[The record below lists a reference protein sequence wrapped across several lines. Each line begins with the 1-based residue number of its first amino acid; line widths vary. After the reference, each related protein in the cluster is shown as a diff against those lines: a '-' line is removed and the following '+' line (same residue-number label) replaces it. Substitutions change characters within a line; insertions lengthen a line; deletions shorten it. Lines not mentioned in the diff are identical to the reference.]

1 MLTRDNL
8 YPYQRRLVEFIKT
21 HPNCAAFVDM
31 GLGKSVSTLTAYHD
45 MLDSFDTQH
54 ALVIAPLRVAR
65 KTWPD
70 EVQTWAHLQDL
81 NVIHIG
87 GTEKQRQ
94 KALRT
99 RADIHTLG
107 RENTK
112 WLIDQFISGKK
123 QIRKWPWDTVILDE
137 SQSWKSQSSQR
148 WKALRLA
155 RQLFPRCIEL
165 TGTPAPNGYADLWSQ
180 IYLLDR
186 GERLGRSESAFRDRW
201 FNVENCGDYFKY
213 HIKPHAAAEI
223 QAALSDIVL
232 SLRVEDYFD
241 LPPVIYNNVRVT
253 LSEPMLKA
261 YKRFERTSIVKTLAG
276 RTITAVNAGVA
287 YNKCLQFANGA
298 LYFDE
303 TGQFEVLHDT
313 KIDALLET
321 LEASTGPVLV
331 GYGFIHDRKRIAAA
345 LERHCGKSKRWA
357 FMESDDQLE
366 AFSRGEL
373 DVGLIHPASAGH
385 GLNSM
390 HKSGG
395 ATIIWFGGTC
405 NLEHFQQLNARLTGG
420 IRRLGKNV
428 VVHIIVADGTIDEEV
443 VELLTSKAKTQDDL
457 TRAMARRL
465 DGEQG

>member
-1 MLTRDNL
+1 MKTRDNL
-8 YPYQRRLVEFIKT
+8 YPYQRRAVEFIKT
-21 HPNCAAFVDM
+21 HPNCALFIEC
-31 GLGKSVSTLTAYHD
+31 GLGKTVSAETAY
-45 MLDSFDTQH
+45 LDLLESFDAQN
-54 ALVIAPLRVAR
+54 ALVLAPLRVAR
-65 KTWPD
+65 KVWKD
-70 EVQTWAHLQDL
+70 ETQEWDHLQGL
-81 NVIHIG
+81 NVVHIG
-87 GTEKQRQ
+87 GTQAQRL
-94 KALRT
+94 KALKT
-99 RADIHTLG
+99 RADIHTIG

-148 WKALRLA
+148 WKSLRLA
-155 RQLFPRCIEL
+155 RQLFPRLIEL

-186 GERLGRSESAFRDRW
+186 GQRLGRSESAFKDRW
-201 FNVENCGDYFKY
+201 FDAENCGDYSKY

-253 LSEPMLKA
+253 LTESMLKA
-261 YKRFERTSIVKTLAG
+261 YKKFERTSIMQTLG
-276 RTITAVNAGVA
+276 GKTITAVNAGVA
-287 YNKCLQFANGA
+287 YNKLLQFANGA
-298 LYFDE
+298 MYVDE
-303 TGQFEVLHDT
+303 TGKYEVLHDA
-313 KIDALLET
+313 KIEALLET
-321 LEASTGPVLV
+321 LESSSGPVLV

-345 LERHCGKSKRWA
+345 LERYCGKNKTWA

-373 DVGLIHPASAGH
+373 NIGVIHPASAGH

-390 HKSGG
+390 HKSGST
-395 ATIIWFGGTC
+395 TIIWFGGTC

-428 VVHIIVADGTIDEEV
+428 VVHIIVADDTIDEEV
-443 VELLTSKAKTQDDL
+443 VELLTLKAKTQDDL
-457 TRAMARRL
+457 TGAMARRATSAI
-465 DGEQG
+465 